1 MRFDAVC
8 THWRVSS
15 GEDLVVD
22 LEGCFLVVHLLP
34 CSCLAWTD
42 NENRMKIENSGILA
56 AVFTSF
62 ILMPSLRAVSPKDI
76 LDPLLPLV
84 EAFVNKSLDDNAT
97 KRRDIAADKLSP
109 KALDEAFQKQA
120 AKLQEEIASRRKKE

>member
-1 MRFDAVC
+1 
-8 THWRVSS
+8 
-15 GEDLVVD
+15 
-22 LEGCFLVVHLLP
+22 
-34 CSCLAWTD
+34 
-42 NENRMKIENSGILA
+42 MKIENSGILA